1 MAELEQETF
10 DSAPQM
16 PVAAPN
22 EPHVACVLLLDTSG
36 SMHGQSI
43 NSLNKAVNDF
53 KAQTE
58 LDELAQKR
66 VDISIIEFNSEVNV
80 VQDFVPL
87 PRMEP
92 VRLEANGMTS
102 MGRAIDMAIDKVKE
116 RMRFY
121 AGMGTPNFPGH
132 IFMITDGAPT
142 DDITAA
148 RDRLRQEQEEK
159 KKIKFFAI
167 GVPGYDKD
175 TLKSLT
181 KRCIELENSNFEGI
195 FNWISKSMVQVSVSK
210 VGQNPQLPDLP
221 QGASVIPSDW

>member
-1 MAELEQETF
+1 MAELKQETF
-10 DSAPQM
+10 DNGAQM
-16 PVAAPN
+16 PLSAPN

-66 VDISIIEFNSEVNV
+66 VDISIIEFNSKVNV

-102 MGRAIDMAIDKVKE
+102 MGMAIDMAIDKIKE

-121 AGMGTPNFPGH
+121 ASMGTPNFPGH

-142 DDITAA
+142 DDITAV
-148 RDRLRQEQEEK
+148 REKLRLEQEEK

-195 FNWISKSMVQVSVSK
+195 FNWISKSMVQVSVSR

-221 QGASVIPSDW
+221 EGSTVVPSDW

>member
-10 DSAPQM
+10 NDGALIPL
-16 PVAAPN
+16 AAPN

-36 SMHGQSI
+36 SMGGQPI
-43 NSLNKAVNDF
+43 ESLNKAVNDF
-53 KAQTE
+53 KVQTGM
-58 LDELAQKR
+58 DELAQKR

-92 VRLEANGMTS
+92 VRLEASGMTS
-102 MGRAIDMAIDKVKE
+102 MGRAIDLAIDKVKE

-121 AGMGTPNFPGH
+121 ASMGTPNFPGH
-132 IFMITDGAPT
+132 IFMITDGAAT
-142 DDITAA
+142 DNMDAA
-148 RDRLRQEQEEK
+148 IARVHLEQDEK

-167 GVPGYDKD
+167 GVENYDKD
-175 TLKSLT
+175 MLKSLT
-181 KRCIELENSNFEGI
+181 KRCIELEGTNFEGI

>member
-10 DSAPQM
+10 DNAPQM
-16 PVAAPN
+16 PMAAPN

-36 SMHGQSI
+36 SMGGQPI
-43 NSLNKAVNDF
+43 ESLNRAVNDF
-53 KAQTE
+53 KVQTGM
-58 LDELAQKR
+58 DELAKKR
-66 VDISIIEFNSEVNV
+66 VDISIVEFNSEVRV

-102 MGRAIDMAIDKVKE
+102 MGKAIDMAIDKVKE

-121 AGMGTPNFPGH
+121 ASMGTPNFPAH

-148 RDRLRQEQEEK
+148 QERLRQEQEDK

-167 GVPGYDKD
+167 GVPGYEKD
-175 TLKSLT
+175 VLKSLT
-181 KRCIELENSNFEGI
+181 KRCIELQDTNFEGI
-195 FNWISKSMVQVSVSK
+195 FNWISKSMVTVSVSK
-210 VGQNPQLPDLP
+210 VGDNPQLPNLP